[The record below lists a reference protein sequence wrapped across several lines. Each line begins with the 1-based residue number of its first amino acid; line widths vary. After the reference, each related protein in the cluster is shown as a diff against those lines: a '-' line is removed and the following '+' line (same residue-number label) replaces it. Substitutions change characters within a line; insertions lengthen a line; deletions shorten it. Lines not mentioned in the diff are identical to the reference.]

1 MKRQM
6 KEFDLNKFI
15 RNNIAWVILIVICIF
30 FSFFNHNFFSFW
42 NIRSILNQNAYIIVA
57 SLGITPI
64 MMSGSMDLSVGYQ
77 MSIIGVICAKLMVE
91 QNMPIAFVVL
101 FGILLGIIIGVINC
115 LLAQKL
121 KLSML
126 IITLGTMT
134 IFQGASYIISEART
148 INGFSD
154 SFKYLGQGNVGEI
167 PFAIILTAI
176 LFVIMSFILNKTYF
190 GRYIYALG
198 GNEEA
203 TRLAGINVKKMK
215 YIIAIIA
222 GAFIGLSS
230 LMLISRL
237 GTSQSSIGPGTEFT
251 VITGIFLGGVS
262 IRGGEGK
269 LSGVLAGILILGVLT
284 NGMQL
289 ASIDPYWQYVFKG
302 LLMLVAIGFDVFQLN
317 RREKVKE

>member
-1 MKRQM
+1 MK
-6 KEFDLNKFI
+6 KIDLNKFI
-15 RNNIAWVILIVICIF
+15 KNNIAWVILIVVCIVFCCFTESF
-30 FSFFNHNFFSFW
+30 FSFR
-42 NIRSILNQNAYIIVA
+42 NIISILNQNAYIVVA

-77 MSIIGVICAKLMVE
+77 MSIIGIICAKLMVE
-91 QNMPIAFVVL
+91 QNSPIALVMVF
-101 FGILLGIIIGVINC
+101 GIIIGIAMGVLNC
-115 LLAQKL
+115 VLAQKL
-121 KLSML
+121 KLSL
-126 IITLGTMT
+126 LVITLGTMT
-134 IFQGASYIISEART
+134 IFQGASYIISGART
-148 INGFSD
+148 VNGFSG

-167 PFAIILTAI
+167 PFAIILMAI
-176 LFVIMSFILNKTYF
+176 LFAIMSFILNKTYF

-222 GAFIGLSS
+222 GAFIGLAS
-230 LMLISRL
+230 LMLISRM
-237 GTSQSSIGPGTEFT
+237 GTSQSNIGPGTEFT

-302 LLMLVAIGFDVFQLN
+302 VLMLAAIGFDVFQLN
-317 RREKVKE
+317 RREKVKVVSE